1 MKKLLLTILAI
12 LCMAPAFANDRNAE
26 LEEYL
31 PVAQK
36 LYDGKTAE
44 ALQMAEE
51 LSPRN
56 HFASI
61 LLYLVYS
68 RGYCGQSIDYQK
80 TAKYFDR
87 MLAGYNDSFP
97 GSRFHSEEFRGVWRK
112 MLVPPVGDQRS
123 ITLKTWN
130 YQGRVINQKIN
141 LKGKQPLKNCYFEKT
156 RIMGNI
162 AGASIWAAMSRSN
175 PDRSVSGEHLRQ
187 TAAKFGSIDALY
199 GITFPNFKN
208 YSTDP
213 IGLGSNYNDI
223 RKAAEAG
230 HIPAKIM
237 MAAIL
242 ITPQNKYNVYDPD
255 KAYKML
261 KSAIKELEAYKKTP
275 CKHYLLDL
283 DNAKFLLSLLP
294 DPNQSTAKL
303 VSLYYNAGDDQRKT
317 AAYRKMLA
325 SRNDHPVCE
334 TFKIFQLPLK
344 DQENAFKQAAERG
357 NPEIIAML
365 LRQKTNHSGY
375 WKLLYLA
382 GKYNIPAKHNP
393 QPSQSFYSQSLVAL
407 ERERTM
413 MKEDAY
419 RQALKQ
425 LAEVYPEA
433 KKQYNRYF
441 GSDTDNRSERFRF
454 EVSNPDAIK
463 VTRENAPAGNF
474 YLLEIQQDTQQNY
487 VDIFINP
494 GRFNFVIMPHYAN
507 GKAFPTPPSS
517 AIWTQ
522 MQYPDGKISTTYG
535 MGSNTYGKC
544 PQRIRINI
552 EPESKKGFL
561 KIRL

>member
-1 MKKLLLTILAI
+1 
-12 LCMAPAFANDRNAE
+12 
-26 LEEYL
+26 
-31 PVAQK
+31 
-36 LYDGKTAE
+36 
-44 ALQMAEE
+44 
-51 LSPRN
+51 
-56 HFASI
+56 
-61 LLYLVYS
+61 
-68 RGYCGQSIDYQK
+68 
-80 TAKYFDR
+80 
-87 MLAGYNDSFP
+87 
-97 GSRFHSEEFRGVWRK
+97 
-112 MLVPPVGDQRS
+112 
-123 ITLKTWN
+123 
-130 YQGRVINQKIN
+130 
-141 LKGKQPLKNCYFEKT
+141 
-156 RIMGNI
+156 
-162 AGASIWAAMSRSN
+162 
-175 PDRSVSGEHLRQ
+175 
-187 TAAKFGSIDALY
+187 
-199 GITFPNFKN
+199 
-208 YSTDP
+208 
-213 IGLGSNYNDI
+213 
-223 RKAAEAG
+223 
-230 HIPAKIM
+230 M

-255 KAYKML
+255 KAYQLL

-303 VSLYYNAGDDQRKT
+303 ASLYNAGDDKRKT

-334 TFKIFQLPLK
+334 IFKIFQLPLK

-425 LAEVYPEA
+425 LGSVYPDA
-433 KKQYNRYF
+433 QQQYNRYF

-474 YLLEIQQDTQQNY
+474 YVLEIQQDTQQNY
-487 VDIFINP
+487 VDIFITP
-494 GRFNFVIMPHYAN
+494 GRFMFSIRPHYAN
-507 GKAFPTPPSS
+507 GKSFPMPRASD
-517 AIWTQ
+517 IWTVI
-522 MQYPDGKISTTYG
+522 QYPDGKTQQFNG
-535 MGSNTYGKC
+535 NGVNTYGKC
-544 PQRIRINI
+544 PERIRINI
-552 EPESKKGFL
+552 EPGRQKCFL
-561 KIRL
+561 KITL

>member
-1 MKKLLLTILAI
+1 MKKLLLTLLAI
-12 LCMAPAFANDRNAE
+12 LGIAPAFADNRNAE

-36 LYDGKTAE
+36 LYDGKTVE

-68 RGYCGQSIDYQK
+68 RGYCGQSIDYPK

-97 GSRFHSEEFRGVWRK
+97 GSRFHHEEFRGVWRK
-112 MLVPPVGDQRS
+112 MLVPPVGNQRS

-130 YQGRVINQKIN
+130 HQDRVINQKIN

-187 TAAKFGSIDALY
+187 TAVKFGSIDALY
-199 GITFPNFKN
+199 GITFSNFKN

-213 IGLGSNYNDI
+213 IGFGNYKDI
-223 RKAAEAG
+223 CKAAKNG

-237 MAAIL
+237 IAAIL

-261 KSAIKELEAYKKTP
+261 KSSIKELEAYKKTP
-275 CKHYLLDL
+275 CKHYQLDL
-283 DNAKFLLSLLP
+283 DKAKFLLSLLP
-294 DPNQSTAKL
+294 DPNQSTEKL
-303 VSLYYNAGDDQRKT
+303 ASLYNAGDDQRKA
-317 AAYRKMLA
+317 AAYRKLLA
-325 SRNDHPVCE
+325 SRNDHPICE
-334 TFKIFQLPLK
+334 IFKIFQMPLK

-357 NPEIIAML
+357 NPEIIALL
-365 LRQKTNHSGY
+365 LRRKTNQPDY
-375 WKLLYLA
+375 WKYLYLA
-382 GKYNIPAKHNP
+382 GKYNIDAKYNP

-419 RQALKQ
+419 RQALK
-425 LAEVYPEA
+425 LLGSVYPGA
-433 KKQYNRYF
+433 QQQYNLYF
-441 GSDTDNRSERFRF
+441 GSDEDNSSERFRF
-454 EVSNPDAIK
+454 EVSNPEAIK
-463 VTRENAPAGNF
+463 VTRENVPAGNF
-474 YLLEIQQDTQQNY
+474 YLLEIRQDTQQNY
-487 VDIFINP
+487 VDIFIKP

-535 MGSNTYGKC
+535 MGSSTYGKC

-552 EPESKKGFL
+552 EPGSKKGFL

>member
-1 MKKLLLTILAI
+1 MKKLLLTLLAI
-12 LCMAPAFANDRNAE
+12 LGIASAFADNRNAE

-44 ALQMAEE
+44 ALQMAEN
-51 LSPRN
+51 LSERN
-56 HFASI
+56 RFASI

-80 TAKYFDR
+80 TAQYFDR
-87 MLAGYNDSFP
+87 LLHENYHS
-97 GSRFHSEEFRGVWRK
+97 FHSEEFRNVWGE
-112 MLVPPVGDQRS
+112 MLVPPVGNQRS
-123 ITLKTWN
+123 ITLKIWN
-130 YQGRVINQKIN
+130 HNGRVIQQKIN
-141 LKGKQPLKNCYFEKT
+141 LKGRQPLKKCYFEKT

-199 GITFPNFKN
+199 GITFSNFKN

-213 IGLGSNYNDI
+213 IGFGNYKDI

-237 MAAIL
+237 VAAIFM
-242 ITPQNKYNVYDPD
+242 TPENKYKKYAPRE
-255 KAYKML
+255 AYNL
-261 KSAIKELEAYKKTP
+261 LTSAIKELEAYKKTP
-275 CKHYLLDL
+275 CKHYQQDL

-303 VSLYYNAGDDQRKT
+303 ASMYNAGADQRT
-317 AAYRKMLA
+317 AAAYRKLLA
-325 SRNDHPVCE
+325 SRNDHPDAE
-334 TFKIFQLPLK
+334 IFKIFQLPLK

-357 NPEIIAML
+357 NPGIIGIMIRRSSNL
-365 LRQKTNHSGY
+365 PEH
-375 WKLLYLA
+375 WKYLYLA
-382 GKYNIPAKHNP
+382 GKYNIDAKYNP
-393 QPSQSFYSQSLVAL
+393 QKKQSFYAQSLIAL
-407 ERERTM
+407 NNQRTM
-413 MKEDAY
+413 MSEDSF
-419 RQALKQ
+419 RKALK
-425 LAEVYPEA
+425 LLGSVYPEA
-433 KKQYNRYF
+433 QKQYTRYF
-441 GSDTDNRSERFRF
+441 GSDADNRSERFRF
-454 EVSNPDAIK
+454 EVSNPEAIK

-522 MQYPDGKISTTYG
+522 MQYPDGKNSTTYG

-552 EPESKKGFL
+552 EPGSKKGFL

>member
-1 MKKLLLTILAI
+1 MKKLLLTLLAI
-12 LCMAPAFANDRNAE
+12 LGIAPAFADNRNAE

-68 RGYCGQSIDYQK
+68 RGYCGQSIDYPK

-97 GSRFHSEEFRGVWRK
+97 GSRFHHEEFSGVWRK
-112 MLVPPVGDQRS
+112 MLVPPVGNQRS

-130 YQGRVINQKIN
+130 YQDRVIDQKIN

-199 GITFPNFKN
+199 GITFSNFKN

-213 IGLGSNYNDI
+213 IGFGNYKDI
-223 RKAAEAG
+223 CKAAENG

-261 KSAIKELEAYKKTP
+261 KSSIKELEAYKKTP
-275 CKHYLLDL
+275 CKHYQLDL
-283 DNAKFLLSLLP
+283 DKAKFLLSLLP
-294 DPNQSTAKL
+294 DPNQSTEKL
-303 VSLYYNAGDDQRKT
+303 ASLYNAGDDQRKA
-317 AAYRKMLA
+317 AAYRKLLA
-325 SRNDHPVCE
+325 SRNDHPICE
-334 TFKIFQLPLK
+334 IFKIFQLPLK
-344 DQENAFKQAAERG
+344 DQENAFKNAAERG
-357 NPEIIAML
+357 NPEIIALL
-365 LRQKTNHSGY
+365 LRRKSNQPDY
-375 WKLLYLA
+375 WKYLYLA
-382 GKYNIPAKHNP
+382 GKYNIDAKYNP
-393 QPSQSFYSQSLVAL
+393 HPERTFYSQAL
-407 ERERTM
+407 GALSIINMGHEEFR
-413 MKEDAY
+413 K
-419 RQALKQ
+419 ALKQ
-425 LAEVYPEA
+425 LAGVYPQAREE
-433 KKQYNRYF
+433 YILRY
-441 GSDTDNRSERFRF
+441 GSDADNSSERFRF
-454 EVSNPDAIK
+454 EVSNPEAVK
-463 VTRENAPAGNF
+463 VTRENTPVGNF
-474 YLLEIQQDTQQNY
+474 YILEIKQDTQQNY

-544 PQRIRINI
+544 PERIRINI
-552 EPESKKGFL
+552 ESGSKKGFL